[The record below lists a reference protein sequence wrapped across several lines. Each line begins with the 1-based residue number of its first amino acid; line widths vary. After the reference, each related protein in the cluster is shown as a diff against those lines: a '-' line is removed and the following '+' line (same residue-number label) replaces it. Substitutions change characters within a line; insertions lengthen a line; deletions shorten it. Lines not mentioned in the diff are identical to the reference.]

1 MLQADEVSILYIIL
15 CFAAS
20 CWEPVLPYNFGMR
33 AKPTSVEF
41 NNRIKHKFLYKSCK
55 HLLGIIH
62 LCKIVFMEFEL
73 TQIYLAGIRIDEP
86 VTVLTDLIVSAV
98 CFYAFY
104 KLQKLPIINKVHLYL
119 KYYFLSMGIAT
130 FIGGVVGHG
139 FLYMF
144 NSQWELS
151 QNWIEFITRFL
162 PENKMNAAANPWKLP
177 GWLTSMFSVML
188 VERASIEY
196 ARKIINKRVGTFF
209 AWLNIFELILF
220 VTITFSTLNFFFV
233 EVHTFYGFMIIVLS
247 FNLIIFYKTRSS
259 GSKAFLLAVAFAAI
273 AALFFMN
280 QWSLHKW
287 FNYFDL
293 SHSFMALSAYMFYRG
308 SKFIIHHPLDS
319 LESFK

>member
-1 MLQADEVSILYIIL
+1 MHI
-15 CFAAS
+15 
-20 CWEPVLPYNFGMR
+20 
-33 AKPTSVEF
+33 
-41 NNRIKHKFLYKSCK
+41 
-55 HLLGIIH
+55 
-62 LCKIVFMEFEL
+62 EL
-73 TQIYLAGIRIDEP
+73 TQMYLAGIRIDEP

-104 KLQKLPIINKVHLYL
+104 KLSIVEVKNKVHLYL

-130 FIGGVVGHG
+130 FIGGVIGHG

-144 NSQWELS
+144 DTKWELS
-151 QNWIEFITRFL
+151 DNFVQFVTNIVG
-162 PENKMNAAANPWKLP
+162 ENNMNEAANPWKLP
-177 GWLTSMFSVML
+177 GWLTSMFSVAL

-196 ARKIINKRVGTFF
+196 ARTIISRKIMNVF
-209 AWLNIFELILF
+209 AWLNIIELLTF

-247 FNLIIFYKTRSS
+247 LNSIIYYRTRSD
-259 GSKAFLLAVAFAAI
+259 GSRAFLFAVGFAAI

-280 QWSLHKW
+280 KWSIGKW

-308 SKFIIHHPLDS
+308 ARYVINNPLETLKTVD
-319 LESFK
+319 